1 MNPTQ
6 DEDSK
11 KQMLGINKILKIP
24 DQKRILIVD
33 DEPFNILG
41 MQITLKQ
48 LKIRGLSQFVDRA
61 FNGLEA
67 LKKVKQ
73 GLETGSHIYGLILT
87 DISMPVMDGFE
98 ETEGIRNFYRTHNA
112 PQPMIVA
119 CTGHVED
126 DYIKRAWA
134 CEIDE
139 VIPKPISV
147 ERLSQVFKAILWAV
161 DPRAHTLSCF
171 HLLL

>member
-48 LKIRGLSQFVDRA
+48 LNIRGLSQFVDRA

-67 LKKVKQ
+67 LKKV
-73 GLETGSHIYGLILT
+73 
-87 DISMPVMDGFE
+87 
-98 ETEGIRNFYRTHNA
+98 
-112 PQPMIVA
+112 
-119 CTGHVED
+119 
-126 DYIKRAWA
+126 
-134 CEIDE
+134 
-139 VIPKPISV
+139 
-147 ERLSQVFKAILWAV
+147 
-161 DPRAHTLSCF
+161 
-171 HLLL
+171 